1 MHIFVRNNSSSWGK
15 QKWRGANIS
24 GSAEDGPGDSTF
36 DLDIRK
42 AKERKKKVEIE
53 I

>member
-24 GSAEDGPGDSTF
+24 GSAEDGPGDSIIMREGG
-36 DLDIRK
+36 LIC
-42 AKERKKKVEIE
+42 
-53 I
+53 